1 MSSPSPSSSS
11 SSSSRKRPL
20 SPHLSIYKP
29 QITSTLSIL
38 HRITGV
44 IIYTGLVG
52 LVWLFVFA
60 AYGYSIEGVA
70 GILRSPVGLVVLL
83 GWAFCLYY
91 HLCNGIRH
99 LFWDM
104 GKGYALT
111 TVTKSGIAALVGA
124 SVLTLASAVY
134 VFKIGM

>member
-1 MSSPSPSSSS
+1 MSSPTGSKPLSN
-11 SSSSRKRPL
+11 RPI

-29 QITSTLSIL
+29 QISTTLSIL

-44 IIYTGLVG
+44 IIFAGLVG

-60 AYGYSIEGVA
+60 AYGYPTDLVSN
-70 GILRSPVGLVVLL
+70 ILRSPVGAVILL

-99 LFWDM
+99 LFWDI
-104 GKGYALT
+104 GKGFELA
-111 TVTKSGIAALVGA
+111 TVTKSGIAVLVVAG
-124 SVLTLASAVY
+124 VFTLVSAAFL
-134 VFKIGM
+134 FKIGM